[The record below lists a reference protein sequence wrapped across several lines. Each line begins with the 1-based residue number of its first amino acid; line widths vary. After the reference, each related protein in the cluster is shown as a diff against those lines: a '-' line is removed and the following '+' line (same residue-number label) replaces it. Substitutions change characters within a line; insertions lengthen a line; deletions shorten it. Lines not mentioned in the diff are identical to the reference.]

1 MKITK
6 ALLGE
11 HGVFYGQ
18 FDYLEQ
24 VLPGTGAVEQVQ
36 KLAGLLAAGL
46 EPHAKIENE
55 ILFPQLEAILGAE
68 AGPVPVMRM
77 EHDEIESS
85 LAQAQASRDLDQAR
99 NLVLHAIDVAREHF
113 SKEEHVLFP
122 MAEQVLD
129 AETLERLG
137 DQWAERRRVRI

>member
-1 MKITK
+1 VKITK

-11 HGVFYGQ
+11 HGVFYAQ

-24 VLPGTGAVEQVQ
+24 VLPETGSLDQVQ

-46 EPHAKIENE
+46 KPHAQIENE
-55 ILFPQLEAILGAE
+55 ILFPPLESILGTE
-68 AGPVPVMRM
+68 VGPIPVMRM

-85 LAQAQASRDLDQAR
+85 LTRAQEVRDLDQAR
-99 NLVLHAIDVAREHF
+99 NLVLHAVQVAREHF
-113 SKEEHVLFP
+113 TKEEHVLFP

-129 AETLERLG
+129 ETALERLG